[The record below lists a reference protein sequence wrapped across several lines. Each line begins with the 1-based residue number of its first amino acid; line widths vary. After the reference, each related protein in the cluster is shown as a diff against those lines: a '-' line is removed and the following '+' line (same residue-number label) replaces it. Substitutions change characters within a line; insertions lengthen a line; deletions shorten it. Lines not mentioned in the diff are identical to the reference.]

1 MKKTTLCILAS
12 LFGILSTKAQETSTF
27 VMDYPKLETEA
38 DYKEA
43 IIYYGQVITQIGANK
58 DAYYKRATCQ
68 MTLNAYNEAINDL
81 TKVIKLD
88 PTYLHAY
95 YLRAVSFSQL
105 KNYTA
110 ATNDLTHLINIQPN
124 YPKAL
129 LIRGLIK
136 QINHDEAGAC
146 LDFKLAEKNKDP
158 QASEYILNYCNKTS
172 TEPMESLG
180 VPWTKQ
186 DKWVGISK
194 YNDEKQLIVELVK
207 AGETKEKSTLRW
219 TSSVYK
225 NKTDKPLNEVMNDFY
240 KNLKQG
246 EKLVF
251 LNTLEKEENGEYP
264 WVLYSVESLR
274 FKSETNFRAS
284 LWFIKQGK
292 TNLFVN
298 CIELNETSIPDDLK
312 KRWSAAFKD
321 SEISFQ

>member
-1 MKKTTLCILAS
+1 MKTTLFTLAS
-12 LFGILSTKAQETSTF
+12 LLWLSTTKAQETATF

-68 MTLNAYNEAINDL
+68 MTLNAYSEAINDF

-88 PTYLHAY
+88 PSYLHAY

-110 ATNDLTHLINIQPN
+110 ATNDLTYLINQQPN

-136 QINHDEAGAC
+136 QINHDETGAC
-146 LDFKLAEKNKDP
+146 LDFKLAEQNKDP
-158 QASEYILNYCNKTS
+158 QAAEYILNYCGKPPV
-172 TEPMESLG
+172 EPMESLG
-180 VPWTKQ
+180 VPWTKL
-186 DKWVGISK
+186 DKWVVIDK

-207 AGETKEKSTLRW
+207 AGETKEKCTLKW

-225 NKTDKPLNEVMNDFY
+225 NKTNQPLNEVMNDFY

-251 LNTLEKEENGEYP
+251 LNILEKDESGEYP
-264 WVLYSVESLR
+264 WTLYSVESLR

-284 LWFIKQGK
+284 LWFIRQGK
-292 TNLFVN
+292 TNLFIN
-298 CIELNETSIPDDLK
+298 AIELNETSIPDGLK